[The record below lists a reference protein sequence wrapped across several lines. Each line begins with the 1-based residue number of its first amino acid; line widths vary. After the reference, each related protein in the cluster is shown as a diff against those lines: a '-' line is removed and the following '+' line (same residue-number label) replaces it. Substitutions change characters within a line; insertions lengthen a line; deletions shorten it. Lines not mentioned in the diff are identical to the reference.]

1 MEERSEVSTML
12 QLMLQPAF
20 RVEKGVV
27 SHVNDAAAACF
38 VKAGQPVDGLIAAG
52 AEEYAEFSQGSLY
65 LTLSLCGRQ
74 VGACVTRVENGDI
87 FVLEQADELPQ
98 LQAMALA
105 ATALREPL
113 TGLMSLADQMLPAM
127 DKEDAALQTQAAQMN
142 RRLYQMLRIVSN
154 MSDAA
159 LYSQGQSA
167 AMEYVQIGALLE
179 EIFEKTATLAQAA
192 GIRLEYE
199 LPGEAILTLADSDKL
214 ERAVYNM
221 LSNAIK
227 FASAGSTVMAKLTRK
242 KERLYICVTN
252 DHPGPQG
259 NIYNRFLRQP
269 ALEDPRNGVG
279 LGMVL
284 VRAAA
289 ALHGGAVLTEHTAAG
304 TRITMTI
311 PLRHSSGSQ
320 VRSPILRIDYTGER
334 DHSLTEL
341 ADILPADCYSTDKV
355 N

>member
-1 MEERSEVSTML
+1 MEERSEVTTML

-20 RVEKGVV
+20 RVEKGVI

-38 VKAGQPVDGLIAAG
+38 VRAGQSMESLIAAG

-87 FVLEQADELPQ
+87 FILENSDEQPQ

-127 DKEDAALQTQAAQMN
+127 DKEDATLQSQAAQMN

-159 LYSQGQSA
+159 QYSQSQASV
-167 AMEYVQIGALLE
+167 EYVEISAFLE
-179 EIFEKTATLAQAA
+179 EIFQKTAALAQAA

-199 LPGEAILTLADSDKL
+199 LPRESISTLADPDKL

-227 FASAGSTVMAKLTRK
+227 FASAGSAIQAKLVCK
-242 KERLYICVTN
+242 NERLHICVTN

-259 NIYNRFLRQP
+259 NIYNRFLREP
-269 ALEDPRNGVG
+269 ALEDPRSGVG

-284 VRAAA
+284 VRSVA
-289 ALHGGAVLTEHTAAG
+289 ALHGGAVLADHTPNG
-304 TRITMTI
+304 TRVTLTI
-311 PLRHSSGSQ
+311 PVKQRGGSQ
-320 VRSPILRIDYTGER
+320 VRSPILHIDYTGER
-334 DHSLTEL
+334 DHGLTEL
-341 ADILPADCYSTDKV
+341 ADVLPATCYSTDKV